1 MADGDDLSAT
11 RAFTLTTSA
20 VNDAPVLESIT
31 NKTTNEEVAKTL
43 LLNATDVDADS
54 LTYSATSSSSSDVAT
69 SISGTTLT
77 LTPASNFAGTVTITA
92 KANDGTVDS
101 AVQTFTLTVSNVND
115 APVVG
120 TVADQ
125 STNEDTAKTV
135 TLAETD
141 VDTGDS
147 HTFTATSSTTNV
159 TPSLSGATLTMAPA
173 ANWSGTATMTIK
185 ANDGTVDS
193 ATKTFTLTVSAVN
206 DIPVLA
212 SIANQS
218 TGEDNAK
225 VITLSATDIED
236 DSLTYSATSAE
247 SEITISVSGT
257 TLTMTPDE
265 DWSGTS
271 IITAKAHDGT
281 AYSAAKTFT
290 LTVSGSNDTPVIGS
304 VSTQTTNEDTAKA
317 ITLSVS
323 DSDSGDSHTYYA
335 TSSSTSVTPSISGTT
350 LTLTPA
356 ANFNGNSTI
365 TIKANDGTVYSI
377 AKTFTL
383 TVSAVNDAPVLASIS
398 NQSTLEDTAK
408 GVTLSGSDID
418 DDSLTYSATSAESEI
433 TISVSGTTLTMTPDD
448 DWSGTSIITAK
459 ANDGTVDSAAKTFTL
474 TVSGSNDAPVVAD
487 ISNQST
493 NEDTAKA
500 ITLSASDADS
510 DSLTYSATS
519 AESEITISVS
529 STTLT
534 MTPDANWNGTSTIS
548 VTANDGLVDSTAKT
562 FTLTVSAVN
571 DAPTLAAVV
580 HQDTN
585 ENVAKVV
592 TLSGTDTEGSSLTY
606 SATSSTSNVGIGV
619 SGANLTLTPASNWV
633 GTATITAKVNDGTVD
648 SATKSFTIE
657 SWNLETIPLLI
668 VGVEY
673 ANATFTNNAATWATK
688 IFGTSEGQLN
698 HYMSEISG
706 GRMQFTQVTENSGT
720 ANDSIMVAQFSK
732 NHPNYGQNASLAD
745 QEAIMTHFVNNI
757 NYAAYDTNS
766 DGYISV
772 RELQVMFLFAGNESS
787 YANTSPGVWGH
798 AWCENDYP
806 YTLDGVQ
813 FFNCS
818 YGRFSR
824 FGERHGD
831 HDATIGIIA
840 HELGHAAFLI
850 TDLYDSDSSSEGIGE
865 LGLMG
870 SASWGQKNSSEDAG
884 STPAHPTGF
893 TKIKMGFLDPTTIS
907 ADGTYTANAS
917 SNSFQKIYKI
927 ETGVTN
933 EYFLVENRHAVGYD
947 LGLGALAGTSYSYAG
962 GLLITHID
970 EDISVNSNDDHRRI
984 DIEEANNAGLDDK
997 TDRGHINNL
1006 YFNGNSTTF
1015 NNSST
1020 PNSKNIAGSATNISI
1035 TGISNK
1041 ATNMTFTVDIP

>member
-1 MADGDDLSAT
+1 
-11 RAFTLTTSA
+11 
-20 VNDAPVLESIT
+20 
-31 NKTTNEEVAKTL
+31 
-43 LLNATDVDADS
+43 
-54 LTYSATSSSSSDVAT
+54 
-69 SISGTTLT
+69 
-77 LTPASNFAGTVTITA
+77 
-92 KANDGTVDS
+92 
-101 AVQTFTLTVSNVND
+101 
-115 APVVG
+115 PVVG

-185 ANDGTVDS
+185 ANDGIVDS

-225 VITLSATDIED
+225 VITLSATDVEGS
-236 DSLTYSATSAE
+236 SLTYSATSSA
-247 SEITISVSGT
+247 SQITIGVSGA
-257 TLTMTPDE
+257 TLTMTPDN

-271 IITAKAHDGT
+271 TITAKANDGT
-281 AYSAAKTFT
+281 AYSIAKTFT

-317 ITLSVS
+317 VTLSVS
-323 DSDSGDSHTYYA
+323 DNDSGDSHTYYA
-335 TSSSTSVTPSISGTT
+335 TSSSSSVTPSISGAT

-365 TIKANDGTVYSI
+365 TIKANDGTAYSI

-408 GVTLSGSDID
+408 AVTLSGSDID
-418 DDSLTYSATSAESEI
+418 GDSMTYSATTSESEI
-433 TISVSGTTLTMTPDD
+433 TISVSGTTLTMTPDN
-448 DWSGTSIITAK
+448 DWSGTSTITAK

-592 TLSGTDTEGSSLTY
+592 TLSGADTEGSSLTY
-606 SATSSTSNVGIGV
+606 SATSSTTNVGISV

-648 SATKSFTIE
+648 SATKSFNIE
-657 SWNLETIPLLI
+657 SWNLNTTPLLVLGI
-668 VGVEY
+668 GY
-673 ANATFTNNAATWATK
+673 TNATFGSNAATWAAK
-688 IFGTSEGQLN
+688 IFGTSSGQLN

-706 GRMQFTQVTENSGT
+706 GRMQFTAAQESSGT
-720 ANDSIMVAQFSK
+720 ANDGIMVANFNK
-732 NHPNYGQNASLAD
+732 AHPNYQKTMSYND
-745 QEAIMTHFVNNI
+745 QYSIMAHFVNSI
-757 NYAAYDTNS
+757 DYAQYDTNS
-766 DGYISV
+766 DGYIASS
-772 RELQVMFLFAGNESS
+772 ELQVFFIVAGGESS
-787 YANTSPGVWGH
+787 SGDNTPGGVWGV
-798 AWCENDYP
+798 ASCYP
-806 YTLDGVQ
+806 PGWVLDGVN
-813 FFNCS
+813 FFNCN
-818 YGRFSR
+818 YGRFLR
-824 FGERHGD
+824 IGETHFGT
-831 HDATIGIIA
+831 HDATIGIMA
-840 HELGHAAFLI
+840 HELGHSRWHI
-850 TDLYDSDSSSEGIGE
+850 TDLYDTDS
-865 LGLMG
+865 
-870 SASWGQKNSSEDAG
+870 
-884 STPAHPTGF
+884 
-893 TKIKMGFLDPTTIS
+893 
-907 ADGTYTANAS
+907 
-917 SNSFQKIYKI
+917 
-927 ETGVTN
+927 
-933 EYFLVENRHAVGYD
+933 
-947 LGLGALAGTSYSYAG
+947 
-962 GLLITHID
+962 
-970 EDISVNSNDDHRRI
+970 
-984 DIEEANNAGLDDK
+984 
-997 TDRGHINNL
+997 
-1006 YFNGNSTTF
+1006 
-1015 NNSST
+1015 
-1020 PNSKNIAGSATNISI
+1020 
-1035 TGISNK
+1035 
-1041 ATNMTFTVDIP
+1041 